1 MRVKREFQ
9 IYKKTHRSG
18 SVSWLVNAGNV
29 DGKRHLPAFRTRD
42 AAEHYRACLLERKAL
57 QSPSALSDLT
67 TLAAANVR
75 LALERLAPYE
85 ASLLDAVD
93 YFIKFA
99 KPPTG
104 KVTIQEAMDSFE
116 RDNRRRGLSAAYLTK
131 SRSFFSRFR
140 DAFGNRLMND
150 VTSLQAKEY
159 IYANAT
165 WSPASKNCHIRHLR
179 ALYSATIKAGHVTR
193 NPFRDVVFVQERQS
207 GTASKILSVDEV
219 EALLDYALENDWKE
233 ECAVLALVLFCGV
246 RMEEA
251 SRAVWEEISLDVAR
265 PRVRVE
271 RVKNSRRRVN
281 DIPSNAVW
289 WLRECFSTGRV
300 GPPNFEKC
308 LQRLRAKAGIK
319 YRQNAARHSFA
330 SYHVAMHDDAARTAV
345 LLGHP
350 NPTLLYSIY
359 RECVSREEAVR
370 FFDVV
375 PRAVR
380 EERLTKRDESE
391 RQLVLAKQTIQR
403 RLSRLNASS

>member
-1 MRVKREFQ
+1 MRHTFAPHFMRVKTEFQ
-9 IYKKTHRSG
+9 IYQKTHRSG

-29 DGKRHLPAFRTRD
+29 DGKRHLPAFRTRE
-42 AAEHYRACLLERKAL
+42 AAEHYRARLLERKAL

-75 LALERLAPYE
+75 LALERLQPYE

-99 KPPTG
+99 KPPKG

-116 RDNRRRGLSAAYLTK
+116 MDNRRRGLSEAYLTK
-131 SRSFFSRFR
+131 SRAFFSQFR

-150 VTSLQAKEY
+150 VTSHQAKEY

-165 WSPASKNCHIRHLR
+165 WGVASKNCHIRHLR
-179 ALYSATIKAGHVTR
+179 ALYSTTSKAGHVTR
-193 NPFRDVVFVQERQS
+193 NPFRDVAFVQERQ
-207 GTASKILSVDEV
+207 GGAASKILPVNDV

-233 ECAVLALVLFCGV
+233 ECAVLTLVLFCGV

-251 SRAVWEEISLDVAR
+251 RRVVWEEISFDAAR

-271 RVKNSRRRVN
+271 RAKNSRRRVN
-281 DIPSNAVW
+281 DIPVNAVY
-289 WLRECFSTGRV
+289 WLKECFSSGRV
-300 GPPNFEKC
+300 GPQNFEKC
-308 LQRLRAKAGIK
+308 LQRLRAKAGIN

-330 SYHVAMHDDAARTAV
+330 SYHVAMHDDAAKTAV

-350 NPTLLYSIY
+350 NPALLYSIY
-359 RECVSREEAVR
+359 RECVSRW
-370 FFDVV
+370 
-375 PRAVR
+375 
-380 EERLTKRDESE
+380 
-391 RQLVLAKQTIQR
+391 
-403 RLSRLNASS
+403 